1 MELRRESRYESVLVS
16 PSWCEVINLKKLH
29 PSLKKA
35 HVQMELKIGSRYEFV
50 LASPSGYEALNLNK
64 LPPSLK
70 KHLTGGRGDGRI
82 IMSYFVEI
90 QRSPAKLET
99 A

>member
-16 PSWCEVINLKKLH
+16 PSGCEVINLKKLH
-29 PSLKKA
+29 PSIKKA
-35 HVQMELKIGSRYEFV
+35 HVQMELRRESRYEFV
-50 LASPSGYEALNLNK
+50 LVSPSGYEALNLNK

-82 IMSYFVEI
+82 IMSYFVEM
-90 QRSPAKLET
+90 QWSMRQHDLR
-99 A
+99 